1 MEILNFL
8 IDFFSTYGY
17 FAVFLVL
24 IACGI
29 GIPVPEDITL
39 IAGGV
44 ICALSKTTSHLL
56 HFEVMSLVA
65 LAGVLIGDGTM
76 FFMGRRLGSKVTRV
90 PGIRRI
96 ITEKIY
102 SEIQAK
108 VLKYG
113 DKILFLA
120 RFLPGLRAPI
130 YIMAGVSHR
139 VSYLKFVIM
148 DGLAAIISVP
158 VLVYLG
164 YFFAN
169 DLDEILNYVKHSEF
183 AIIGLVILVVGI
195 IVFYNVRKAKKKKHN

>member
-1 MEILNFL
+1 MEILNYL

-29 GIPVPEDITL
+29 GVPIPEDITL

-56 HFEVMSLVA
+56 HSEIMSLVA
-65 LAGVLIGDGTM
+65 LGGVLIGDGTM
-76 FFMGRRLGSKVTRV
+76 FFMGRRLGPKVTRV
-90 PGIRRI
+90 PVIRRI

-113 DKILFLA
+113 DKILFVA
-120 RFLPGLRAPI
+120 RFLPGIRAPI

-139 VSYLKFVIM
+139 VSYLKFIIM

-158 VLVYLG
+158 LLVYIG

-169 DLDEILNYVKHSEF
+169 DLDEILHYVKHSEVV
-183 AIIGLVILVVGI
+183 IISLASLVVVF
-195 IVFYNVRKAKKKKHN
+195 IVLYNIRKAKKKKHN